1 VLLIDSGNSAIKCRV
16 VEQGSTVDQYFPIY
30 LNSELLEFK
39 NYLQSIST
47 DRIYLASV
55 SSKQIKQQLSSLI
68 RETGIPFH
76 EVSPLAELDG
86 LINGYENFEQL
97 GVDRWLT
104 LIAAYDLT
112 RTDVIIIDAGTAIKI
127 ELLSRQKGFLGGA
140 ILPGFNTTPER
151 FKALFS
157 SIDFNH
163 PDINNSTRPGLSTVA
178 CINNQFPV
186 TIGSINKILLDWL
199 NFLDKPVSVL
209 LCGKDATLLEHK
221 LTLQHKVV
229 PDLVFKGMLK
239 QIQLPGVCRA
249 MNFN

>member
-16 VEQGSTVDQYFPIY
+16 VEQGGTVDEYFPVY
-30 LNSELLEFK
+30 QNSDLVDFN

-55 SSKQIKQQLSSLI
+55 SSEQIKQRVNSLI
-68 RETGIPFH
+68 RETAIPFH
-76 EVSPLAELDG
+76 EMSPLAELGG

-112 RTDVIIIDAGTAIKI
+112 ETDVIIIDAGTAIKI

-140 ILPGFNTTPER
+140 ILPGFNTRLER
-151 FKALFS
+151 FKALFP

-163 PDINNSTRPGLSTVA
+163 SDINNSTRPGLSTVA
-178 CINNQFPV
+178 CINKQFPV
-186 TIGSINKILLDWL
+186 TMGSINKILLDWL
-199 NFLDKPVSVL
+199 NLLDKPVTVL
-209 LCGKDATLLEHK
+209 LCGKDAALLEHN

-229 PDLVFKGMLK
+229 SDLVFKGMLK
-239 QIQLPGVCRA
+239 QIQLLE
-249 MNFN
+249 

>member
-1 VLLIDSGNSAIKCRV
+1 MLLIDSGNSAIKCRV
-16 VEQGSTVDQYFPIY
+16 VEQGSTVDEYFPIY
-30 LNSELLEFK
+30 LNSELLEFE

-47 DRIYLASV
+47 DIIYLASV
-55 SSKQIKQQLSSLI
+55 SSEQIKQQVISLI
-68 RETGIPFH
+68 SATGMPFN
-76 EVSPLAELDG
+76 VMSPLAELGG
-86 LINGYENFEQL
+86 LKNGYENYEQL

-140 ILPGFNTTPER
+140 ILPGFNTRPER

-157 SIDFNH
+157 TIDFNH

-178 CINNQFPV
+178 CINKQFPV
-186 TIGSINKILLDWL
+186 TMGSINKILLDWQ

-209 LCGKDATLLEHK
+209 LCGKDAALLEHK
-221 LTLQHKVV
+221 LTLEHKVV
-229 PDLVFKGMLK
+229 SDLVFKGMLK
-239 QIQLPGVCRA
+239 QIQLLE
-249 MNFN
+249 